1 MDGAHFLSVPRR
13 EGMREA
19 MARYQ
24 SGHIFEGHGAMHV
37 RYVTEIVD
45 GQLKRTQRSERLRA
59 KDNKRHSVT
68 CMPVKQLAAQVMD
81 ASTLSQS

>member
-37 RYVTEIVD
+37 RYYVTEIVD
-45 GQLKRTQRSERLRA
+45 GHLKRTQRSERLCA
-59 KDNKRHSVT
+59 KDNKHHSVT
-68 CMPVKQLAAQVMD
+68 
-81 ASTLSQS
+81 